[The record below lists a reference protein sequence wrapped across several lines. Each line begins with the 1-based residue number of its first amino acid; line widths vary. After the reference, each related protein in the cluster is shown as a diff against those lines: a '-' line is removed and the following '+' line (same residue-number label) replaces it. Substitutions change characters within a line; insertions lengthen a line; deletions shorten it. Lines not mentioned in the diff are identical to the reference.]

1 MTPKEFALKAAEI
14 LDKKKAED
22 IKAIEVTE
30 QTIVADYFVI
40 ATGTSSTHVKSLAD
54 EVEYELSQLGV
65 QNGHIEGR
73 DTGWVLLDY
82 GAVLIHVF
90 DKESRE
96 YYNLERLWTDASEV
110 DLSAILKD

>member
-1 MTPKEFALKAAEI
+1 MTPKELALKAAEI

-40 ATGTSSTHVKSLAD
+40 ATGTSSTHVKALAD

-73 DTGWVLLDY
+73 ATGWVLLDY

>member
-1 MTPKEFALKAAEI
+1 MTPKELALKAAEI

-40 ATGTSSTHVKSLAD
+40 ATGTSSTHVKCLAD

-73 DTGWVLLDY
+73 ATGWVLLDY

>member
-1 MTPKEFALKAAEI
+1 MTAKELTLKAAEI
-14 LDKKKAED
+14 LDKKKAEN

-54 EVEYELSQLGV
+54 EVEYELGELGV

-73 DTGWVLLDY
+73 ATGWVLLDY
-82 GAVLIHVF
+82 GSVLIHVF
-90 DKESRE
+90 DRESRE
-96 YYNLERLWTDASEV
+96 YYNLERLWTDAVEV